1 MLFRFN
7 EVNKSYGAQEVLR
20 AVTFQINPGEHVG
33 LVGRNGAG
41 KTTILRLITGAET
54 ADKGEF
60 DSMRG
65 LRFGVLAQHV
75 DFHGAETVMDAA
87 LAVFENLRLLEA
99 KMRELEHAM
108 TEMSGDELDR
118 VMHEYSDAQH
128 TYELEGG
135 YSYQAR
141 AKAVLLGLGF
151 TKEDVG
157 ERNPIYEETWDERDG
172 VSSRIVGFTDDY
184 VTGKR
189 AESLSGGEKNRLALA
204 RLLLLEPDILLL
216 DEPTNH
222 LDVDA
227 VEWLEDFLTNYKSA
241 FLIISHDRFF
251 LDHTVKRVLDLEFG
265 KVESYKGN
273 YSDYVVEKE
282 ERREQQ
288 QRAYEQQQEMIA
300 RTEDFIRRNLAGQKT
315 KQAKSRRN
323 MLQRMERL
331 ESASNLDTT
340 NFKLKPTARTG
351 DQVLIL
357 DKLAI
362 GFPTKTLADNL
373 NLTLRRGERL
383 GIIGGNGT
391 GKTTL
396 LRTILGEQKPLA
408 GESRW
413 GTNVNVGYYDQ
424 RLLTVDDRNT
434 VLDELRTIAS
444 ASVTDGELRGFL
456 GRFLFSGDDVFK
468 PVAALSGGE
477 KGRLALAK
485 LIYSRV
491 NVLALDEPT
500 NHLDIAS
507 CEALEDALNE
517 FDGTI
522 ITVSHDRYFL
532 DRIATQILA
541 FHEKEGETVVEYFD
555 GGYTEFYEAHHNTLA
570 EQQAREAEARTAE
583 RSARKAETPK
593 QNKTNKSRQKAPDA
607 AEIEAEIQRAEAE
620 LHELAAQLST
630 EDVARDKDKLFE
642 LSKKYQ
648 AQEAKIAELYSN
660 WENALE
666 SETVMA
672 QASEAATTK

>member
-1 MLFRFN
+1 MLFRFH
-7 EVNKSYGAQEVLR
+7 EVTKSYGAQEVLR
-20 AVTFQINPGEHVG
+20 GVTFQINPGEHVA

-41 KTTILRLITGAET
+41 KTTILRLITGVES
-54 ADKGEF
+54 ADNGEI
-60 DSMRG
+60 DAMRG

-75 DFHGAETVMDAA
+75 DFSGAETVIDAA
-87 LAVFENLRLLEA
+87 LAVFENLRLLET

-108 TEMSGDELDR
+108 TEVSGEELDR
-118 VMHEYSDAQH
+118 VMHDYSEAQH
-128 TYELEGG
+128 AYEREGG
-135 YSYQAR
+135 FSYHAR
-141 AKAVLLGLGF
+141 AEAVLLGLGF
-151 TKEDVG
+151 GK
-157 ERNPIYEETWDERDG
+157 
-172 VSSRIVGFTDDY
+172 TDF
-184 VTGKR
+184 GKR
-189 AESLSGGEKNRLALA
+189 AESLSGGEKNRLGLA

-227 VEWLEDFLTNYKSA
+227 VEWLEEFLSSYKSA
-241 FLIISHDRFF
+241 YLIISHDRFF
-251 LDHTVKRVLDLEFG
+251 LDHTVNRVLDLEFG

-273 YSDYVVEKE
+273 YSQYVVEKE
-282 ERREQQ
+282 ERRELQ
-288 QRAYEQQQEMIA
+288 QRAYEQQREMIE

-331 ESASNLDTT
+331 ENVSDLDTAS
-340 NFKLKPTARTG
+340 FKLKPTARTG

-362 GFPTKTLADNL
+362 GFKAKTLADNL
-373 NLTLRRGERL
+373 NLTLRRTERL

-396 LRTILGEQKPLA
+396 LRTILGEQQPID
-408 GESRW
+408 GEFRW
-413 GTNVNVGYYDQ
+413 GTGVNVGYYDQ

-434 VLDELRTIAS
+434 VIEELRTIAS
-444 ASVTDGELRGFL
+444 SAITDGELRGFL

-468 PVAALSGGE
+468 PISALSGGE

-491 NVLALDEPT
+491 NVLVLDEPT

-541 FHEKEGETVVEYFD
+541 FTDKGVEYFY
-555 GGYTEFYEAHHNTLA
+555 GGYSEFYEAHHRTLA
-570 EQQAREAEARTAE
+570 EQQTREAEAQKAE
-583 RSARKAETPK
+583 RQARKAEAPK
-593 QNKTNKSRQKAPDA
+593 QNKTNKSRQKEPSP
-607 AEIEAEIQRAEAE
+607 AEIEAQIHVAETE
-620 LHELAAQLST
+620 LQEMAALLST
-630 EDVARDKDKLFE
+630 EEVARDKDRLFE
-642 LSKKYQ
+642 LSEQYQ
-648 AQEAKIAELYSN
+648 SLEASIAELYQL
-660 WENALE
+660 WEKALE
-666 SETVMA
+666 SES
-672 QASEAATTK
+672 QASAASSA

>member
-1 MLFRFN
+1 MFDCPAVLLEEFFFSAQMLFRFN
-7 EVNKSYGAQEVLR
+7 EVTKSYGAQEVLR
-20 AVTFQINPGEHVG
+20 GVTFQINPGEHVG

-41 KTTILRLITGAET
+41 KTTILRLITGAES
-54 ADKGEF
+54 ADRGDF

-75 DFHGAETVMDAA
+75 DFHGAETVLDAA
-87 LAVFENLRLLEA
+87 LAVFENLRLLEE

-108 TEMSGDELDR
+108 TEKSGDELDR
-118 VMHEYSDAQH
+118 VMHDYSEAQH

-135 YSYQAR
+135 FNYHSR
-141 AKAVLLGLGF
+141 AEAVLLGLGF
-151 TKEDVG
+151 TKADF
-157 ERNPIYEETWDERDG
+157 
-172 VSSRIVGFTDDY
+172 S
-184 VTGKR
+184 KR
-189 AESLSGGEKNRLALA
+189 AENLSGGEKNRLGLA

-227 VEWLEDFLTNYKSA
+227 VEWLEEFLTNYKSA
-241 FLIISHDRFF
+241 YLIISHDRFF

-288 QRAYEQQQEMIA
+288 LRAYEQQQEMIA

-331 ESASNLDTT
+331 ENVNNLDTA
-340 NFKLKPTARTG
+340 NFKLKPVNRTG

-357 DKLAI
+357 DKMAI
-362 GFPTKTLADNL
+362 GFPAKTLAENL
-373 NLTLRRGERL
+373 NLTLRRSERL

-396 LRTILGEQKPLA
+396 LRTILGEQNPLA
-408 GESRW
+408 GELRW
-413 GTNVNVGYYDQ
+413 GTNVDVGYYDQ

-434 VLDELRTIAS
+434 VLEELRTIAS
-444 ASVTDGELRGFL
+444 ASITDGELRGFL

-468 PVAALSGGE
+468 PVSALSGGE

-491 NVLALDEPT
+491 NVLVLDEPT

-507 CEALEDALNE
+507 CEALEDALNDY
-517 FDGTI
+517 DGTI

-541 FHEKEGETVVEYFD
+541 FNERDGETQVEYFD
-555 GGYTEFYEAHHNTLA
+555 GGYTEFYEAHHNKLA

-583 RSARKAETPK
+583 KAARRAETPK
-593 QNKTNKSRQKAPDA
+593 QNKTNKSRQKVPA
-607 AEIEAEIQRAEAE
+607 AVEIEAEIQRAEAV

-630 EDVARDKDKLFE
+630 EEVARDKDKLFE
-642 LSKKYQ
+642 LSEQYQ
-648 AQEAKIAELYSN
+648 AQETQIAQLYQA
-660 WENALE
+660 WESALE
-666 SETVMA
+666 NESAEV
-672 QASEAATTK
+672 QASLPATMK

>member
-7 EVNKSYGAQEVLR
+7 EVTKSYGAQEVLR
-20 AVTFQINPGEHVG
+20 GITFQINPGEHVG

-75 DFHGAETVMDAA
+75 DFYGAETVIDAA
-87 LAVFENLRLLEA
+87 LAVFENLRSLES

-108 TEMSGDELDR
+108 TEKSGEELDR
-118 VMHEYSDAQH
+118 VMHDYSEAQH

-135 YSYQAR
+135 FSYHAR
-141 AKAVLLGLGF
+141 AEAVLLGLGF
-151 TKEDVG
+151 TKSDF
-157 ERNPIYEETWDERDG
+157 
-172 VSSRIVGFTDDY
+172 S
-184 VTGKR
+184 KR
-189 AESLSGGEKNRLALA
+189 AESLSGGEKNRLGLA

-227 VEWLEDFLTNYKSA
+227 VEWLEEFLTDYKSA
-241 FLIISHDRFF
+241 YLIISHDRFF

-265 KVESYKGN
+265 KVDSYKGN

-331 ESASNLDTT
+331 ESVNNLDTT

-362 GFPTKTLADNL
+362 GFPSKTLAENL
-373 NLTLRRGERL
+373 NLTLRRSERL

-413 GTNVNVGYYDQ
+413 GTNVSVGYYDQ

-468 PVAALSGGE
+468 SVGALSGGE

-485 LIYSRV
+485 LIYSHV
-491 NVLALDEPT
+491 NVLVLDEPT

-507 CEALEDALNE
+507 REALEDALNDY
-517 FDGTI
+517 DGTI

-541 FHEKEGETVVEYFD
+541 FHEKEGETQVEYFD

-570 EQQAREAEARTAE
+570 EQQAREAEAKSAE
-583 RSARKAETPK
+583 KAARKADAPK
-593 QNKTNKSRQKAPDA
+593 QNKTNKSRQKAPTA
-607 AEIEAEIQRAEAE
+607 AEIEAEIHVAEAE
-620 LHELAAQLST
+620 LHELAALLSS
-630 EDVARDKDKLFE
+630 EEVARDKDKLFE
-642 LSKKYQ
+642 LSEKYQ
-648 AQEAKIAELYSN
+648 AQEARIAELYAS

-666 SETVMA
+666 SETVTD
-672 QASEAATTK
+672 QVSEAATTK

>member
-1 MLFRFN
+1 MLFRLT
-7 EVNKSYGAQEVLR
+7 EVTKSYGAQEVLR
-20 AVTFQINPGEHVG
+20 GVTFQLNPGEHVG

-41 KTTILRLITGAET
+41 KTTIFRVITGAESP
-54 ADKGEF
+54 DKGEF

-65 LRFGVLAQHV
+65 LRVGVLAQHV
-75 DFHGAETVMDAA
+75 DFSGSETVMDAA
-87 LAVFENLRLLEA
+87 LAVFEKLRSLEI
-99 KMRELEHAM
+99 KMRDLEHAM
-108 TEMSGDELDR
+108 VEVSGDELDR
-118 VMHEYSDAQH
+118 VMHDYSEAQH
-128 TYELEGG
+128 TYEHEGG
-135 YSYQAR
+135 FSYHAR
-141 AKAVLLGLGF
+141 AESVLLGLGF
-151 TKEDVG
+151 GK
-157 ERNPIYEETWDERDG
+157 DE
-172 VSSRIVGFTDDY
+172 FT
-184 VTGKR
+184 KR
-189 AESLSGGEKNRLALA
+189 AENLSGGEKNRLGLA

-227 VEWLEDFLTNYKSA
+227 VEWLEEFLSAYKSA
-241 FLIISHDRFF
+241 YLIISHDRFF

-265 KVESYKGN
+265 KVDSYKGN
-273 YSDYVVEKE
+273 YSEYVVEKE

-288 QRAYEQQQEMIA
+288 QRAYEQQREMIE

-331 ESASNLDTT
+331 DSVTNLDTAS
-340 NFKLKPTARTG
+340 FKLKPTARTG

-362 GFPTKTLADNL
+362 GFGTTVLANNL
-373 NLTLRRGERL
+373 ELTLRRGERL

-396 LRTILGEQKPLA
+396 LRTLLGEQRPL
-408 GESRW
+408 GGDMRW
-413 GTNVNVGYYDQ
+413 GTGVKTGYYDQ
-424 RLLTVDDRNT
+424 RLLTVDDRNS

-444 ASVTDGELRGFL
+444 ATITDGELRGFL

-491 NVLALDEPT
+491 NVLVLDEPT

-541 FHEKEGETVVEYFD
+541 FTDKGVEYFD
-555 GGYTEFYEAHHNTLA
+555 GGYTEFYEAHHRTLA
-570 EQQAREAEARTAE
+570 EQQAREAEAQKAERAARKVEAPKPASAKKNKQKGPTAFELETSIQTAE
-583 RSARKAETPK
+583 AKL
-593 QNKTNKSRQKAPDA
+593 Q
-607 AEIEAEIQRAEAE
+607 
-620 LHELAAQLST
+620 ELAAQLST
-630 EDVARDKDKLFE
+630 EEVARDKDKLFE
-642 LSKKYQ
+642 LSEKYQ
-648 AQEAKIAELYSN
+648 TLETQIAELYQA
-660 WENALE
+660 WEALLETE
-666 SETVMA
+666 SEAMA
-672 QASEAATTK
+672 AKRN

>member
-1 MLFRFN
+1 MLPICHLPPATYHLFLMLFRLA
-7 EVNKSYGAQEVLR
+7 EVTKSYGTQEVLR
-20 AVTFQINPGEHVG
+20 GVTFQLNPGEHVG

-41 KTTILRLITGAET
+41 KTTIFRLITGAET
-54 ADKGEF
+54 PDKG
-60 DSMRG
+60 DIDAMRG
-65 LRFGVLAQHV
+65 LRVGVLAQHV
-75 DFHGAETVMDAA
+75 DFSGAETVMDAA
-87 LAVFENLRLLEA
+87 LAVFEKLRSLEE

-108 TEMSGDELDR
+108 TEESGDELDR

-128 TYELEGG
+128 AYEHEGG
-135 YSYQAR
+135 FTYHAR
-141 AKAVLLGLGF
+141 TEAVLLGLGF
-151 TKEDVG
+151 GK
-157 ERNPIYEETWDERDG
+157 DE
-172 VSSRIVGFTDDY
+172 F
-184 VTGKR
+184 GKR
-189 AESLSGGEKNRLALA
+189 AENLSGGEKNRLGLA

-227 VEWLEDFLTNYKSA
+227 VEWLEEFLSAYKSA
-241 FLIISHDRFF
+241 YLIISHDRFF
-251 LDHTVKRVLDLEFG
+251 LDHTVTRVLDLEFG
-265 KVESYKGN
+265 KIDSYKGN
-273 YSDYVVEKE
+273 YSAYVVEKE

-288 QRAYEQQQEMIA
+288 QRAYEQQREMIE

-323 MLQRMERL
+323 MLQRVERL
-331 ESASNLDTT
+331 ESVSNLDTAS
-340 NFKLKPTARTG
+340 FKLKPTARTG

-362 GFPTKTLADNL
+362 GFPGKILADNL
-373 NLTLRRGERL
+373 SLTLRRGERL

-396 LRTILGEQKPLA
+396 LRTLLGEQRILG
-408 GESRW
+408 GELRW
-413 GTNVNVGYYDQ
+413 GTGVNPGYYDQ

-434 VLDELRTIAS
+434 VLEELRTIAS
-444 ASVTDGELRGFL
+444 ATVTDGELRGFL

-468 PVAALSGGE
+468 SVAALSGGE

-491 NVLALDEPT
+491 NVLVLDEPT

-541 FHEKEGETVVEYFD
+541 FTDNGPEYFD
-555 GGYTEFYEAHHNTLA
+555 GGYTEFYEAHHRALS
-570 EQQAREAEARTAE
+570 EQQAREAETQKAE
-583 RSARKAETPK
+583 RAARKIETAKTSPPK
-593 QNKTNKSRQKAPDA
+593 KGNQKGQKGPTAFELET
-607 AEIEAEIQRAEAE
+607 EIHLAEAE
-620 LHELAAQLST
+620 LEGLTALLST

-642 LSKKYQ
+642 LSEKYQ
-648 AQEAKIAELYSN
+648 VLEERIAGLYRNWEAALEAETEAKAARSN
-660 WENALE
+660 
-666 SETVMA
+666 
-672 QASEAATTK
+672 

>member
-1 MLFRFN
+1 MLFRFH
-7 EVNKSYGAQEVLR
+7 EVTKSYGAQEVLR
-20 AVTFQINPGEHVG
+20 GVTFQINPGEHVA

-41 KTTILRLITGAET
+41 KTTILRLITGVET
-54 ADKGEF
+54 ADKGEI
-60 DSMRG
+60 DAMRG

-75 DFHGAETVMDAA
+75 DFSGAENVMDAA
-87 LAVFENLRLLEA
+87 LAVFENLRSLET
-99 KMRELEHAM
+99 KMRDLEHAM
-108 TEMSGDELDR
+108 TEVSGEELDR
-118 VMHEYSDAQH
+118 VMHDYSDAQH
-128 TYELEGG
+128 AYEREGG
-135 YSYQAR
+135 FSYHAR
-141 AKAVLLGLGF
+141 AEAVLLGLGF
-151 TKEDVG
+151 GKAD
-157 ERNPIYEETWDERDG
+157 
-172 VSSRIVGFTDDY
+172 F
-184 VTGKR
+184 GKR
-189 AESLSGGEKNRLALA
+189 AESLSGGEKNRLGLA

-227 VEWLEDFLTNYKSA
+227 VEWLEEFLSNYKSA
-241 FLIISHDRFF
+241 YLIISHDRFF
-251 LDHTVKRVLDLEFG
+251 LDHTVNRVLDLEFG

-273 YSDYVVEKE
+273 YSQYVVEKE
-282 ERREQQ
+282 ERREMQ
-288 QRAYEQQQEMIA
+288 QRAYEQQREMIE
-300 RTEDFIRRNLAGQKT
+300 RTEEFIRRNLAGQKT

-331 ESASNLDTT
+331 ENVNDLDTAS
-340 NFKLKPTARTG
+340 FKLKPTARTG

-362 GFPTKTLADNL
+362 GFKTKTLADNL
-373 NLTLRRGERL
+373 NLTLRRTERL

-396 LRTILGEQKPLA
+396 LRTILGEQQPID
-408 GESRW
+408 GEFRW
-413 GTNVNVGYYDQ
+413 GTGVNFGYYDQ

-434 VLDELRTIAS
+434 VIEELRTIAS
-444 ASVTDGELRGFL
+444 SAITDGELRGFL
-456 GRFLFSGDDVFK
+456 GRFLFTGDDVFK

-491 NVLALDEPT
+491 NVLVLDEPT

-541 FHEKEGETVVEYFD
+541 FTDKGVEYFD
-555 GGYTEFYEAHHNTLA
+555 GGYSEFYEAHHRTLA
-570 EQQAREAEARTAE
+570 EQLMREAESQKAE
-583 RSARKAETPK
+583 RQARKAEIPK
-593 QNKTNKSRQKAPDA
+593 QNKTNKSRQKSPSP
-607 AEIEAEIQRAEAE
+607 AEIETEIHGAETE
-620 LHELAAQLST
+620 LQELAALLST

-642 LSKKYQ
+642 LSEQYQ
-648 AQEAKIAELYSN
+648 SLEASIAELYQR
-660 WENALE
+660 WEKALE
-666 SETVMA
+666 SES
-672 QASEAATTK
+672 QASAATSV

>member
-1 MLFRFN
+1 MLFRFS
-7 EVNKSYGAQEVLR
+7 EVTKSYGAQEVLR
-20 AVTFQINPGEHVG
+20 GVTFQINPGEHVA

-54 ADKGEF
+54 PDDGEI
-60 DSMRG
+60 DAMRG

-75 DFHGAETVMDAA
+75 DFSGTENVMDAA
-87 LAVFENLRLLEA
+87 LSVFENLRSLET

-108 TEMSGDELDR
+108 TETASRNEGDELDR

-128 TYELEGG
+128 AYEREGG
-135 YSYQAR
+135 FSYHAR
-141 AKAVLLGLGF
+141 AEAVLLGLGF
-151 TKEDVG
+151 EKPDF
-157 ERNPIYEETWDERDG
+157 
-172 VSSRIVGFTDDY
+172 S
-184 VTGKR
+184 KR
-189 AESLSGGEKNRLALA
+189 AENLSGGEKNRLGLA

-227 VEWLEDFLTNYKSA
+227 VEWLEEFLSSYKSA
-241 FLIISHDRFF
+241 YLIISHDRFF
-251 LDHTVKRVLDLEFG
+251 LDHTVNRVLDLEFG
-265 KVESYKGN
+265 RVESYKGN
-273 YSDYVVEKE
+273 YSQYVVEKE
-282 ERREQQ
+282 ERREMQ
-288 QRAYEQQQEMIA
+288 QRAYEQQREMIE

-331 ESASNLDTT
+331 ENVSDLDTAS
-340 NFKLKPTARTG
+340 FKLKPTSRTG

-362 GFPTKTLADNL
+362 GFKAKTLAENL
-373 NLTLRRGERL
+373 NLTLRRTERL

-396 LRTILGEQKPLA
+396 LRTILDEQPAIDGEY
-408 GESRW
+408 RW
-413 GTNVNVGYYDQ
+413 GAGVNVGYYDQ
-424 RLLTVDDRNT
+424 RLLTVDERNT
-434 VLDELRTIAS
+434 VIEELRTIAS
-444 ASVTDGELRGFL
+444 SAITDGELRGFL
-456 GRFLFSGDDVFK
+456 GRFLFTGDDVFK
-468 PVAALSGGE
+468 PVSALSGGE

-491 NVLALDEPT
+491 NVLVLDEPT

-541 FHEKEGETVVEYFD
+541 FTDKGVEYFD
-555 GGYTEFYEAHHNTLA
+555 GGYSEFYDAHHRTLA
-570 EQQAREAEARTAE
+570 EQQAREAEAQKAE
-583 RSARKAETPK
+583 RQARKVETPK
-593 QNKTNKSRQKAPDA
+593 QNKTNKSRQKAPSP
-607 AEIEAEIQRAEAE
+607 AEIEAEIHSSEAE
-620 LHELAAQLST
+620 LHNLAALLST
-630 EDVARDKDKLFE
+630 EEVARDKDKLFE
-642 LSKKYQ
+642 LSEKYEEL
-648 AQEAKIAELYSN
+648 EARIAELYQR
-660 WENALE
+660 WEAALE
-666 SETVMA
+666 A
-672 QASEAATTK
+672 QSAAQTA